1 MAVNNKIPAEDV
13 VRKHKS
19 TKIRRTREPD
29 SNVTVYVRLPCAT
42 LLIVYE
48 DIGFLYVC
56 SVFTRYRIRKMRCA
70 LAGFAL
76 KSRSDRATLSLERD
90 RSFASRAFSYLCSVR
105 RDVPSDWPVSQG
117 DSRES
122 QRYPFPPTP
131 PRRREEASLAR
142 IWSTFLHAVYAI
154 NNTRPSALDLVMRR
168 SACESGEG
176 MDAGYISQSP
186 GVSLD
191 EGVKQVLSVAL
202 PDQSETQTTTSK
214 F

>member
-1 MAVNNKIPAEDV
+1 MCIGRFCAEIAFWPRNTQSGARSQLRIACFLLPV
-13 VRKHKS
+13 FCKE
-19 TKIRRTREPD
+19 RRP
-29 SNVTVYVRLPCAT
+29 
-42 LLIVYE
+42 
-48 DIGFLYVC
+48 FW
-56 SVFTRYRIRKMRCA
+56 
-70 LAGFAL
+70 LAGFSGWLSGISAL
-76 KSRSDRATLSLERD
+76 SVPTNSPKTERRSK
-90 RSFASRAFSYLCSVR
+90 
-105 RDVPSDWPVSQG
+105 PS
-117 DSRES
+117 
-122 QRYPFPPTP
+122 
-131 PRRREEASLAR
+131 A